1 LFGCLL
7 ICLSPA
13 RRRLQP
19 ASPPPARRRLQPA
32 SEIKAKLQLCSLGYA
47 GRKIPSGEN
56 QNRYLMLF
64 DDRHGLPA
72 LQAGA
77 KLELCFYVRRR
88 LEPAPSG
95 GEFRSPHFFNGN
107 FFE

>member
-1 LFGCLL
+1 MYKKKLL
-7 ICLSPA
+7 
-13 RRRLQP
+13 
-19 ASPPPARRRLQPA
+19 
-32 SEIKAKLQLCSLGYA
+32 LCTLGYA
-47 GRKIPSGEN
+47 GRKIPSGEH
-56 QNRYLMLF
+56 QNRYLMRF

-77 KLELCFYVRRR
+77 KLEFFLIHATQNTACAERV
-88 LEPAPSG
+88 